1 VARLWRP
8 RKPASAPLSARA
20 HACSL
25 PSARC
30 PRTGTSSPRS
40 CSAGSTPDAAILRD
54 ELFAPVA
61 PIVAFRD
68 EDEAVRLANAT
79 DMGLASYVY
88 SADLARAL
96 RIGEALETGMTGI
109 NTGVLSDPAA
119 PFGGVK
125 QSGIGR
131 EGGHHGMAEF
141 LETKYLAVNW

>member
-1 VARLWRP
+1 M
-8 RKPASAPLSARA
+8 
-20 HACSL
+20 
-25 PSARC
+25 
-30 PRTGTSSPRS
+30 
-40 CSAGSTPDAAILRD
+40 
-54 ELFAPVA
+54 
-61 PIVAFRD
+61 
-68 EDEAVRLANAT
+68 ANDT

-96 RIGEALETGMTGI
+96 RIAEALETGMAGI